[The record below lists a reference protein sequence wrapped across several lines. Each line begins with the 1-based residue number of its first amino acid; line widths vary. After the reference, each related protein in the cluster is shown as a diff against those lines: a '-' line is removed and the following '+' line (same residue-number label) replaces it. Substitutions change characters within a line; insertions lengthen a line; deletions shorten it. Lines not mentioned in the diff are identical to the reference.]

1 MTTAS
6 ETGAV
11 LTGDPRE
18 IQVTVDY
25 LPAAAPFQ
33 HRYPPETTVETVR
46 VAAMKFFGVQDRT
59 ERDTYHYC
67 REIHG
72 TRITDT
78 SQPISNFLQHG
89 HELHFHLVEQ
99 ITPGSSW

>member
-25 LPAAAPFQ
+25 LPAAEPFH
-33 HRYPPETTVETVR
+33 HRYTPETLAETVR
-46 VAAMKFFGVQDRT
+46 EAAMKFFGVQDRT
-59 ERDTYHYC
+59 ERDTYHYFL
-67 REIHG
+67 EIHG

-99 ITPGSSW
+99 ITPGSSR

>member
-1 MTTAS
+1 MTTVPQAD
-6 ETGAV
+6 TTM
-11 LTGDPRE
+11 TGDPRE

-46 VAAMKFFGVQDRT
+46 VAAMKFFGVQDRQD
-59 ERDTYHYC
+59 RDTYRYFL
-67 REIHG
+67 EISG

-78 SQPISNFLQHG
+78 SQPISNFIEHG
-89 HELHFHLVEQ
+89 REHHFHLVEQ
-99 ITPGSSW
+99 ITPGSAW

>member
-1 MTTAS
+1 MIETS
-6 ETGAV
+6 ESGAV

-25 LPAAAPFQ
+25 LPAAEPFH
-33 HRYPPETTVETVR
+33 HRYTPETTAETVR
-46 VAAMKFFGVQDRT
+46 DAAMKFFGVQDRT
-59 ERDTYHYC
+59 ERDTYHYFL
-67 REIHG
+67 EIHG

-78 SQPISNFLQHG
+78 SQPISNFLEHG

-99 ITPGSSW
+99 ITPGSS